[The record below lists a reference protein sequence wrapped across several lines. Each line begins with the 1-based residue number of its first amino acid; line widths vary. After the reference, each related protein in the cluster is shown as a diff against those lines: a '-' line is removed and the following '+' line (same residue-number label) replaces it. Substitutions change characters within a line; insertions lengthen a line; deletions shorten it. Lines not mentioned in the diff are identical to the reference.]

1 MPARQVVFAAAI
13 FLGGTAAQAGAA
25 PLIPLPLRAF
35 LQSKEGV
42 ESVRWRHRHYRDSFW
57 SGRDRDAPGN
67 ERGDS
72 DSSSASGTIRN
83 LNSATPPTGSEIF
96 GPSFRRRGGWVDPPP
111 AR

>member
-13 FLGGTAAQAGAA
+13 FLGGAAAQAGAA

-35 LQSKEGV
+35 LQSNQGV
-42 ESVRWRHRHYRDSFW
+42 EAVRWRQRHYRDSFW
-57 SGRDRDAPGN
+57 NGRGN
-67 ERGDS
+67 GAERADS
-72 DSSSASGTIRN
+72 ESSSASSPMRS

-111 AR
+111 PR